1 MGTLLTKRILTGI
14 GDASP
19 PDDDDPPE
27 CEPCGGMGRQWDPL
41 SYGYFDCPT
50 CNGTGYRELEP
61 DPDVGLDWMP

>member
-1 MGTLLTKRILTGI
+1 MAKSNPHGLAYDRYL
-14 GDASP
+14 SP

-50 CNGTGYRELEP
+50 CGGSGYRNTEP
-61 DPDVGLDWMP
+61 DADVGLDWMP

>member
-1 MGTLLTKRILTGI
+1 L
-14 GDASP
+14 SP

-27 CEPCGGMGRQWDPL
+27 CDDCGGMGRQWDPL

-50 CNGTGYRELEP
+50 CGGSGYRELEA